1 MNVEVNE
8 QKFEE
13 NSIVKEAPDTESNT
27 EPNEIKKMEWG
38 GILIKYFMG
47 NRKQNLFA
55 FTLLNSILQFDM
67 DICLWNKGK

>member
-38 GILIKYFMG
+38 GH
-47 NRKQNLFA
+47 
-55 FTLLNSILQFDM
+55 SH
-67 DICLWNKGK
+67 